1 MEKSNFVADIVKQ
14 LDAFGLEPQDAKRV
28 VENDE
33 IRKLFFEQLFDN
45 DTVRDTVSKI
55 ASNEGQ
61 SEDEVK
67 VVLTA
72 VFAGCL
78 EASASRA
85 M

>member
-14 LDAFGLEPQDAKRV
+14 LDAFDLEPQDAKRV

-72 VFAGCL
+72 VFTGCL